1 MSIAKSFSKITTD
14 DTLLENK
21 QHGDTAFPFQYYYED
36 IWKFE
41 FHCIDWHWHP
51 ELEIVYVQTGQ
62 MKCFIGDETTI
73 LDKGS
78 ALLINARVIHRFEA
92 KEMTKIPNAVFS
104 PLLFASEESFIYKEY
119 ILPFLSGGQS
129 FQLFDPAIPWQANC
143 IYHIKKLFEFQHS
156 AQTLQLYIISR
167 LFDFWE
173 ALYPHLHFDIC
184 NKSDFNH
191 RTDQTRV
198 QMMMQFI
205 HSNYN
210 KEINLG
216 DISQTVLI
224 GKSTVLRLFHRYIH
238 ISPIAYLI
246 QYRLKKAARMLSSTE
261 KKISVIAKETG
272 FRSDGYFCRKFKEF
286 YGVSPQTY
294 RKEPSKKGNANIF

>member
-1 MSIAKSFSKITTD
+1 M
-14 DTLLENK
+14 
-21 QHGDTAFPFQYYYED
+21 
-36 IWKFE
+36 
-41 FHCIDWHWHP
+41 
-51 ELEIVYVQTGQ
+51 
-62 MKCFIGDETTI
+62 
-73 LDKGS
+73 
-78 ALLINARVIHRFEA
+78 
-92 KEMTKIPNAVFS
+92 
-104 PLLFASEESFIYKEY
+104 
-119 ILPFLSGGQS
+119 
-129 FQLFDPAIPWQANC
+129 
-143 IYHIKKLFEFQHS
+143 
-156 AQTLQLYIISR
+156 
-167 LFDFWE
+167 
-173 ALYPHLHFDIC
+173 HFDIC

-246 QYRLKKAARMLSSTE
+246 QYRLKKAARMISSTE